1 MSKKKKEFDFSK
13 TIIKIEN
20 IVEKVTENDN
30 IEKAIIQCKEG
41 LEMIDECKKYIKK
54 QKNEIKIIKK

>member
-54 QKNEIKIIKK
+54 QKNEIKVIKK